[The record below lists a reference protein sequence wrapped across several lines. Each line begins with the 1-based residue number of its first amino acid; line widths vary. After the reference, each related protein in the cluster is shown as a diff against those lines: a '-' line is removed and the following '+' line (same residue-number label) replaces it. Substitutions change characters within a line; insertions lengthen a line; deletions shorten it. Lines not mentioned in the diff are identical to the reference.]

1 MTLDA
6 FFQDTD
12 TLDFGE
18 EGAKDDARGTLL
30 EVLDRLLDRG
40 VVVVGDL
47 KISVADVDLLF
58 VGVKLFVSSI
68 DTIEDAREKMAERA
82 HRALDCALEARASR
96 YGAAGSSE
104 EVW

>member
-12 TLDFGE
+12 ALGFGAGE
-18 EGAKDDARGTLL
+18 DDAAERRGALL

-47 KISVADVDLLF
+47 RISVADVDLLF

-68 DTIEDAREKMAERA
+68 DRIEDARDK
-82 HRALDCALEARASR
+82 ARAR
-96 YGAAGSSE
+96 ATGGASE
-104 EVW
+104 IER